1 MWFDSHCHL
10 NDEAFQNDLSAVLD
24 QARQAGVSG
33 MMVVGYDLPSSIRA
47 IELAHA
53 YDILWASV
61 GIHPH
66 DAKNWDPEV
75 RREIELL
82 LKDSKVMALGE
93 IGLDY
98 HYDYSPRDDQRR
110 AFREQLELAD
120 EYRKPVIIHNREA
133 HGDTLQILSEVGIGE
148 AGGVMH
154 CFSGSKETAAACIK
168 QGLYISFAGPLT
180 FKNAKNLAEVA
191 VEVPL
196 DRILIETDAPYLTPH
211 PFRGE
216 RNHPGLV
223 PLVGQKLAE
232 LKNETVEAVMEITSR
247 NSRNLFKLDV
257 VECETDEK

>member
-10 NDEAFQNDLSAVLD
+10 NDEAFKEDFSEVIGRAVE
-24 QARQAGVSG
+24 AGVSG
-33 MMVVGYDLPSSIRA
+33 MMVVGCDLSSSLRA
-47 IELAHA
+47 IELAHT
-53 YDILWASV
+53 YSMVWAAV

-66 DAKNWDPEV
+66 DAKCWGPKV
-75 RREIELL
+75 RGEIEQLL
-82 LKDSKVMALGE
+82 REPKVMAVGE
-93 IGLDY
+93 TGLDY

-110 AFREQLELAD
+110 AFREQLEIAS

-133 HGDTLQILSEVGIGE
+133 HGDTMQILTEVGIGE

-168 QGLYISFAGPLT
+168 KGLYISFAGALT
-180 FKNAKNLAEVA
+180 FKNARNLTEVA

-196 DRILIETDAPYLTPH
+196 DRILVETDAPYLTPH

-223 PLVGQKLAE
+223 PLVGEKLAE
-232 LKNETVEAVMEITSR
+232 LKNLPVEIVMEATTC
-247 NSRNLFKLDV
+247 NSRNLFKLDL